1 MSLFLTLA
9 KTQLGSIMTQAAG
22 KIVELKTA
30 IQGMID
36 PLREQLS
43 KYEAMLREIEKS
55 RNEAYGSLSNQITSL
70 TKSQEEL

>member
-9 KTQLGSIMTQAAG
+9 KTQLGSIMTQAEG
-22 KIVELKTA
+22 KIVESKTA

-55 RNEAYGSLSNQITSL
+55 RNEVYGSLSNQITSL